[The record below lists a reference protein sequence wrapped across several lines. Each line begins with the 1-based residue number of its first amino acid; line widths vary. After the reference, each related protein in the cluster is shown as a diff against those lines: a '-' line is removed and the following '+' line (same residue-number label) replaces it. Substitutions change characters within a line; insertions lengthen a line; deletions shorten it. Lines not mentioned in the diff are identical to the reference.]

1 MSLAA
6 SAPGSHHVTS
16 SGRSMRIANCLM
28 LLAAL
33 ALTVSGCSKKQEAGP
48 SSIHGESA
56 KAGAKLAYEH
66 HLRIELQEKDIA
78 PRVAS
83 VREACESARFGACN
97 ILRIEQSEHDGTL
110 TVRIVPSGVEALSGL
125 ASQNGKLAWRETRA
139 EDLADA
145 VNDNA
150 QKLKQ
155 LEAYS
160 TQIEQLAQRKDL
172 ATNDLIALSH
182 ERAQIQVERE
192 NLQNVAVQQ
201 QRRLDTN
208 LLQLD
213 FSDEVRGHRLGLSL
227 SAWTDELRE
236 GIDDALSML
245 AYGIPFLLLAF
256 PLALGWRWF
265 WRRVTRKP
273 RNST

>member
-1 MSLAA
+1 MWTAK
-6 SAPGSHHVTS
+6 
-16 SGRSMRIANCLM
+16 RWM
-28 LLAAL
+28 LLATLVLVAC
-33 ALTVSGCSKKQEAGP
+33 GCSKKQEAAP
-48 SSIHGESA
+48 SPVAGETA

-66 HLRIELQEKDIA
+66 HLRIQLQGKEIA
-78 PRVAS
+78 PRIAS

-97 ILRIEQSEHDGTL
+97 VLRIEQSEHDGTL
-110 TVRIVPSGVEALSGL
+110 IVRIVPSGVEPLSGI

-145 VNDNA
+145 VHDNA

-155 LEAYS
+155 LESYS
-160 TQIEQLAQRKDL
+160 TQIEQLAQHKDL
-172 ATNDLIALSH
+172 ATSDLIALSH

-192 NLQNVAVQQ
+192 NLQNIAAQQ

-208 LLQLD
+208 LLRLD
-213 FSDEVRGHRLGLSL
+213 FSDGVQGHRLGLSL
-227 SAWTDELRE
+227 NDWTDELHE

-265 WRRVTRKP
+265 WRRVTRKS
-273 RNST
+273 RNNT

>member
-1 MSLAA
+1 
-6 SAPGSHHVTS
+6 
-16 SGRSMRIANCLM
+16 
-28 LLAAL
+28 
-33 ALTVSGCSKKQEAGP
+33 
-48 SSIHGESA
+48 
-56 KAGAKLAYEH
+56 
-66 HLRIELQEKDIA
+66 
-78 PRVAS
+78 
-83 VREACESARFGACN
+83 
-97 ILRIEQSEHDGTL
+97 L

-145 VNDNA
+145 VNNNA

-160 TQIEQLAQRKDL
+160 TRIEQLAQRKDL

-192 NLQNVAVQQ
+192 NLQNVAAQQ

-213 FSDEVRGHRLGLSL
+213 FRDEVRGHRLGLSL

-245 AYGIPFLLLAF
+245 AYGIPFLLLVF

-265 WRRVTRKP
+265 WRRVTRKS
-273 RNST
+273 RNNLS